1 MHLNDFWQSCLV
13 RLQSELSPQQFNTWI
28 RTLTVDEDDEVWVV
42 FVPNRFMLQFIK
54 ERFFDLIVAIAKEL
68 APDAP
73 VLELR
78 VGEGRI
84 KATGMF
90 IAENNV
96 AVVVPKVKKK
106 PPFAMMPSGSTVTKT
121 PIGSIGQGHEKTRLN
136 LNYTFDSLV
145 TGKGNQLARAAAL
158 QISENP
164 GDSAYNPLFLYGS
177 TGLGKTHLIQALG
190 NRIHQLN
197 PNVAIRYI
205 HAERY
210 VSDIMKAFREKS
222 FDNFKQ
228 HYHSLDLL
236 LIDDIQFF
244 AGKNRTMEEFFYA
257 FNALLDAKKQV
268 VITCDTYPSQIEG
281 MDDRLKSRFSWGL
294 TVEIQPPELE
304 MRVAI
309 LLQKAEAENTTIAQ
323 DAAFFIAQN
332 IRSNVRELEGAF
344 KRVLAVSRFE
354 STPITLELVKTALQD
369 ILAVTQ
375 RQITVTSIQKTVA
388 DYYHIKFAD
397 MVSKK
402 RTRAIARP
410 RQMAMTLAKELT
422 QLSLPS
428 IGEAFGGRDHTTVLH
443 AYRTI
448 FELKQSNDELAQDF
462 ESLVT
467 MLRN

>member
-1 MHLNDFWQSCLV
+1 MHLNDFWQNCLV

-28 RTLTVDEDDEVWVV
+28 RTLTVDEDDEAWVL

-54 ERFFDLIVAIAKEL
+54 ERFFDLIEALVKEL

-73 VLELR
+73 TLELR
-78 VGEGRI
+78 VGEGKI
-84 KATGMF
+84 KATGEF
-90 IAENNV
+90 ATNNSNAPV
-96 AVVVPKVKKK
+96 AVPKVKKSPTLTAINSVSSVAK
-106 PPFAMMPSGSTVTKT
+106 ANIV
-121 PIGSIGQGHEKTRLN
+121 QGHGREQTRLN
-136 LNYTFDSLV
+136 PSYTFDNLV
-145 TGKGNQLARAAAL
+145 TGKGNQFARAAAL

-197 PNVAIRYI
+197 PNAAIRYI

-210 VSDIMKAFREKS
+210 VSDIMKAFRDKS

-309 LLQKAEAENTTIAQ
+309 LLQKAEAENVTIAQ

-332 IRSNVRELEGAF
+332 VRSNVRELEGAF
-344 KRVLAVSRFE
+344 KRALAVSRFE
-354 STPITLELVKTALQD
+354 SSPITLELAKTALQD

-375 RQITVTSIQKTVA
+375 RQITVASIQKTVA
-388 DYYHIKFAD
+388 DYYHIKLAD

-448 FELKQSNDELAQDF
+448 FELKQSDDELAQDF